1 MPASASSLRGALAS
15 LLLSSA
21 VAPGPEFSFE
31 KFKDTY
37 VRDGT
42 GPSLP
47 ARARSTGQPAAAD
60 LPLLLPRAGA
70 PSRRPQVQPRA

>member
-1 MPASASSLRGALAS
+1 MPASASCLRGSLVS

-42 GPSLP
+42 VPLASPPAP
-47 ARARSTGQPAAAD
+47 ARQGSRS
-60 LPLLLPRAGA
+60 
-70 PSRRPQVQPRA
+70 

>member
-1 MPASASSLRGALAS
+1 MPASASCLRGSLVS

-42 GPSLP
+42 VPPLASPPAP
-47 ARARSTGQPAAAD
+47 ARQGSRS
-60 LPLLLPRAGA
+60 
-70 PSRRPQVQPRA
+70 

>member
-1 MPASASSLRGALAS
+1 MPAAASCLRGALVS

-42 GPSLP
+42 VPPRFP
-47 ARARSTGQPAAAD
+47 ARARSTGQPA
-60 LPLLLPRAGA
+60 
-70 PSRRPQVQPRA
+70 SRS